1 MIPPSKS
8 GINNYIMNKL
18 TLILQDKSVIAELA
32 KDEEVKIRIA
42 DAVIDGVRKRSSK
55 IMDGISDSISREI
68 ASQIYE
74 RNSWSKAL
82 KPEIKVAIAKEAIE
96 VVKDLVKEE
105 TKPLREEAIE
115 KLREIRVD
123 LIKALD
129 CIDLEKLVEKQVRI
143 IIREKFKL

>member
-1 MIPPSKS
+1 
-8 GINNYIMNKL
+8 MNKL

-55 IMDGISDSISREI
+55 IMEGIANNISREI
-68 ASQIYE
+68 ESRIYE
-74 RNSWSKAL
+74 KHSWSKAL
-82 KPEIKVAIAKEAIE
+82 KPEIKEAIAKEAITI
-96 VVKDLVKEE
+96 VRNLVSEE

-115 KLREIRVD
+115 KLREIRVN
-123 LIKALD
+123 LVNTLN

>member
-1 MIPPSKS
+1 
-8 GINNYIMNKL
+8 MNKL

-55 IMDGISDSISREI
+55 IMEGIANNISREI
-68 ASQIYE
+68 ESQIYDKYA
-74 RNSWSKAL
+74 WSKAL
-82 KPEIKVAIAKEAIE
+82 KPEIKEAIAKEASTI
-96 VVKDLVKEE
+96 VRNLVREE

-123 LIKALD
+123 LINTLN